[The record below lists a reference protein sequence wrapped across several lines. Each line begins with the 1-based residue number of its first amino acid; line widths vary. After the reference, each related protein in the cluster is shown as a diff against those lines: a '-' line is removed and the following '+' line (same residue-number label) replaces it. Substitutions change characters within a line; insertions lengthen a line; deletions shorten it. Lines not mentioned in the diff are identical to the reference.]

1 MMIMAED
8 EYSQYYIVVSS
19 VKNVIV
25 AVVNLLCIYKDVVIG
40 SFNVVR
46 NNVLTHCQVNW
57 NSFKLSLEVDT
68 IREKA

>member
-1 MMIMAED
+1 MMIMAEA

-40 SFNVVR
+40 SFNVV
-46 NNVLTHCQVNW
+46 T
-57 NSFKLSLEVDT
+57 K
-68 IREKA
+68 